1 MIGVDTNILARIFVE
16 DDAEQRLAA
25 LEFMRNGSDTDP
37 ALVSVVVVTE
47 LSWVLTR
54 MYGLSNI
61 AVADILDWLFK
72 STNVIVEAGDL
83 IRSAVALAVSQG
95 TTISDCIIAAI
106 AEEAGAAKTF
116 TFDTLAAQRLPG
128 MELLA

>member
-1 MIGVDTNILARIFVE
+1 
-16 DDAEQRLAA
+16 
-25 LEFMRNGSDTDP
+25 MRNRSDTDP

-61 AVADILDWLFK
+61 AVADILDWLFE

-83 IRSAVALAVSQG
+83 IRSAVSQG

-106 AEEAGAAKTF
+106 AEEAGAAKTV